1 MQDPRRYARK
11 EHGIRTGPINE
22 MTASVET
29 PSGKSA
35 ADENF
40 PVGSWLIARRLRP
53 HVARF
58 YAFAR
63 AIDDIADNPE
73 LAPGDKVARLDAL
86 AAALEGADADD
97 PRFAKAHRLRQSLVE
112 TGVTTRH
119 CHDLVAAF
127 KQDAVKP
134 RYRNWGELIGY
145 CDLSAAPVG
154 RYLLDLHGESRGAYP
169 ASDALCNALQII
181 NHLQDCQDDYRNLD
195 RVYLPLD
202 WMAEAGE
209 TVAALGAPRAS
220 LGLRAVLDR
229 MLDGVENLLVIAR
242 SLPNGLKSPRLA
254 MESAVIATIA
264 ERLTTRLRGRDP
276 LAERVVLSR
285 ASFGLCGIQGV
296 LRALADRVHRPGAA
310 RKRP

>member
-1 MQDPRRYARK
+1 
-11 EHGIRTGPINE
+11 
-22 MTASVET
+22 MTLSMET

-63 AIDDIADNPE
+63 AIDDIADNPK
-73 LAPGDKVARLDAL
+73 LAPGDKVARLEAL
-86 AAALEGADADD
+86 AAALEGADAGDS
-97 PRFAKAHRLRQSLVE
+97 RFVKAHRLRESLIE
-112 TGVTTRH
+112 TGVATRH

-127 KQDAVKP
+127 KQDAVKL
-134 RYRNWGELIGY
+134 RYRNWRELIGY
-145 CDLSAAPVG
+145 CNLSAAPVG
-154 RYLLDLHGESRGAYP
+154 RYLLDLHGESRAAYP

-181 NHLQDCQDDYRNLD
+181 NHLQDCADDYCNLD

-202 WMAEAGE
+202 WMAKAGE

-220 LGLRAVLDR
+220 PGLRAVLDR
-229 MLDGVENLLVIAR
+229 MLDGTEELLAVAR
-242 SLPNGLKSPRLA
+242 NFPTGLKSPRLA
-254 MESAVIATIA
+254 MESAVIVAIA
-264 ERLTTRLRGRDP
+264 DRLTTRLRARDP

-296 LRALADRVHRPGAA
+296 FRALAGRAHRPNAP
-310 RKRP
+310 RRRP